1 MGSSR
6 KSLVWQFLTET
17 WIIVLTAG
25 FISLALSE
33 ILLWQMQ
40 SLLNLPLQH
49 HFQDPF
55 ILAALGIVVFVV
67 TLFSGI
73 YPSLSISKMNPVNSL
88 KSKFT
93 TETLGGFSFRKVLVV
108 VQFTVTQI
116 IAVSAFIVVS
126 QMHFFRHQDMGF
138 NQEAIITFPIAER
151 DDSVKRHLL
160 EDRFRAQSFVSN
172 VTFSYTLPAG
182 IYRRQN
188 ARNIWLQG
196 ENAPNIIFEYQAA
209 DSSYINVFGIKLIA
223 GRNVNNN
230 DRGTEVLITR
240 VLSQRL
246 NFRTP
251 EEAIGQPAVMSGKDV
266 TIVGV
271 VDDFYNNSLK
281 EDKGN
286 IAIINNTGSFTS
298 VSVKLQSIQQYESL
312 QQAIAQLET
321 IWKETYPTDIFEY
334 RFFDDNV
341 KAYYEQEQNYAQL
354 FQMFSII
361 FLLIG
366 CLGLYGLIA
375 FVVNRKSKEVA
386 IRKVLGATIPHIL
399 IMFSKEYIQLILI
412 SFAFAVPVAYYTVN
426 SWLSNFKNHITP
438 TWWMFLLPG
447 LLVLAIAVMVILLK
461 SMRTVRANPVDK
473 LKYE

>member
-1 MGSSR
+1 
-6 KSLVWQFLTET
+6 
-17 WIIVLTAG
+17 
-25 FISLALSE
+25 
-33 ILLWQMQ
+33 
-40 SLLNLPLQH
+40 
-49 HFQDPF
+49 
-55 ILAALGIVVFVV
+55 
-67 TLFSGI
+67 
-73 YPSLSISKMNPVNSL
+73 
-88 KSKFT
+88 
-93 TETLGGFSFRKVLVV
+93 
-108 VQFTVTQI
+108 
-116 IAVSAFIVVS
+116 
-126 QMHFFRHQDMGF
+126 
-138 NQEAIITFPIAER
+138 
-151 DDSVKRHLL
+151 
-160 EDRFRAQSFVSN
+160 
-172 VTFSYTLPAG
+172 
-182 IYRRQN
+182 
-188 ARNIWLQG
+188 
-196 ENAPNIIFEYQAA
+196 
-209 DSSYINVFGIKLIA
+209 
-223 GRNVNNN
+223 
-230 DRGTEVLITR
+230 
-240 VLSQRL
+240 
-246 NFRTP
+246 
-251 EEAIGQPAVMSGKDV
+251 MSGKDV

-447 LLVLAIAVMVILLK
+447 LLVLVIAVMVILLK